1 MAMTPGDGQV
11 RRYTLAKAAETTGGA
26 QALRR
31 RLHVSAALLALWLS
45 GAQPLP
51 TDVFLKAVDI
61 LEEQSVKDLRKN
73 I

>member
-1 MAMTPGDGQV
+1 VDAGT
-11 RRYTLAKAAETTGGA
+11 RRKTLAKAAEISGGT

-31 RLHVSAALLALWLS
+31 RLHVSAALLTLWLS

-61 LEEQSVKDLRKN
+61 VEEKAVDSLKKDVG
-73 I
+73 

>member
-1 MAMTPGDGQV
+1 MDART
-11 RRYTLAKAAETTGGA
+11 RRRTLAKAAEISGGT

-31 RLHVSAALLALWLS
+31 RLHVSATLITLWLS

-61 LEEQSVKDLRKN
+61 VEEQAIESLKKDV
-73 I
+73 